1 MYGGDWV
8 SFSGDLFAAA
18 CSFHVL
24 RDWCLKNIGAEESF
38 LLLISTLTPPLSRRE
53 RAQQHSPG
61 FVINTLSLWER
72 GGVRG
77 RKQNTLEQGSMMYQ
91 EFVTV

>member
-1 MYGGDWV
+1 M
-8 SFSGDLFAAA
+8 
-18 CSFHVL
+18 
-24 RDWCLKNIGAEESF
+24 
-38 LLLISTLTPPLSRRE
+38 ISTLTPPLSRRE